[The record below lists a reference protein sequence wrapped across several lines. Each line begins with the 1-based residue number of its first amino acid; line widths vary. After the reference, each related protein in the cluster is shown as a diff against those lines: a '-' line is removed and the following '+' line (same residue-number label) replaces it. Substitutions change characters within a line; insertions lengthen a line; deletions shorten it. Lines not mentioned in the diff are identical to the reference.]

1 MAQSGNVVRMIR
13 IQNVALY
20 CAPVLLAA
28 APALAQTPQNQGPAA
43 PSSPSYATIA
53 GQVVRAP
60 LILDATIR
68 QATRLEPDQAV
79 GVAPG
84 RARYYIIADVLA
96 LIRGNGAIPTRVA
109 YVADVPLDSRGK
121 GPKLKKQ
128 RVLLFARPVA
138 GRADQIQLTG
148 IDSQRN
154 YLPATDALVRGITRE
169 AVAADSPPAITGVG
183 NAFHVPGS
191 LPGEGETQI
200 FLTTETN
207 VPVSL
212 QVVRRPGAD
221 PRWTVSL
228 GDIVDDSAG
237 PPSPGTLLWYRLAC
251 GLPRQLT
258 AASLESDD
266 PETAR
271 IAAEDYAMVLRAL
284 GPCV

>member
-1 MAQSGNVVRMIR
+1 MIR
-13 IQNVALY
+13 IQNVAFY
-20 CAPVLLAA
+20 CALAISAA
-28 APALAQTPQNQGPAA
+28 APASAQIPQNRPQTQGVGAVSA
-43 PSSPSYATIA
+43 PSYAAVA

-60 LILDATIR
+60 LILDARIY
-68 QATRLEPDQAV
+68 QATKLEPDQAV

-84 RARYYIIADVLA
+84 HARFYIVADVTA
-96 LIRGNGAIPTRVA
+96 LIRGNNAMPKRVA

-121 GPKLKKQ
+121 APKLKKQ

-138 GRADQIQLTG
+138 GRPDQIQLTG

-154 YLPATDALVRGITRE
+154 YLLETDTLVRSITRE
-169 AVAADSPPAITGVG
+169 AVAADAAPAITGVG
-183 NAFHVPGS
+183 NAFHVAGS

-200 FLTTETN
+200 FLTTESN
-207 VPVSL
+207 APVSL
-212 QVVRRPGAD
+212 QVIRRPGVN
-221 PRWTVSL
+221 PRWSVSL

-237 PPSPGTLLWYRLAC
+237 PPAANTLLWYRLAC

-258 AASLESDD
+258 PEALESDD

-271 IAAEDYAMVLRAL
+271 IAAEDYQMVLRAL